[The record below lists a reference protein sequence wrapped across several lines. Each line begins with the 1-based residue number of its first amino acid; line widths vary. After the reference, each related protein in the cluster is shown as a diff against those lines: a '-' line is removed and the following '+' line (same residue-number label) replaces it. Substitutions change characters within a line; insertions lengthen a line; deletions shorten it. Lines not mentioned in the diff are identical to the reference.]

1 MSFIS
6 LPFTL
11 IFKTFRMENV
21 KQMKENEHGKYT
33 EITDEKEVVGV
44 SA

>member
-1 MSFIS
+1 MFEI
-6 LPFTL
+6 
-11 IFKTFRMENV
+11 FRMESV

-33 EITDEKEVVGV
+33 EITDEKEVVRV